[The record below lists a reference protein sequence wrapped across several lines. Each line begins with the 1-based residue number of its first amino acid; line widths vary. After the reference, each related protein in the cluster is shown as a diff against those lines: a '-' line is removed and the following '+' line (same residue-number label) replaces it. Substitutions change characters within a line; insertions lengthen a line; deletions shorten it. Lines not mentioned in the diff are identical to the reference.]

1 MFFQRHVSALLLI
14 ASSLVITGCAHTP
27 PPRIKTELFQ
37 KPATVAIV
45 ESPPLRNVALIDPF
59 AGSFNHFTFASDRFY
74 IIGPDPEGNM
84 PLNVPDMVGQSTVY
98 VQGATNTQIAGG
110 MVAGLAVGALIQAS
124 ADSTMRKAQSYH
136 QDVMK
141 AVPTLNLKAD
151 VITALRSALESQS
164 IATSI
169 VPGGSTTMPR
179 LRWTNDLDAGMY
191 PYAADRNAP
200 TVDADLLVQV
210 SPAAF
215 WYAPGPLNNFRRSVS
230 IGVAVFNG
238 RTKEF
243 LGKQDFVYSTSAF
256 RGEYNTYGGLLDD
269 SVAATALLRESLLSL
284 VPQVADT
291 IGKRVA
297 AAPGK

>member
-1 MFFQRHVSALLLI
+1 MFIKRHVSALLLI

-37 KPATVAIV
+37 KPASVAIV
-45 ESPPLRNVALIDPF
+45 ES
-59 AGSFNHFTFASDRFY
+59 
-74 IIGPDPEGNM
+74 
-84 PLNVPDMVGQSTVY
+84 
-98 VQGATNTQIAGG
+98 
-110 MVAGLAVGALIQAS
+110 
-124 ADSTMRKAQSYH
+124 
-136 QDVMK
+136 
-141 AVPTLNLKAD
+141 
-151 VITALRSALESQS
+151 
-164 IATSI
+164 
-169 VPGGSTTMPR
+169 PR

-256 RGEYNTYGGLLDD
+256 RGEYNT
-269 SVAATALLRESLLSL
+269 
-284 VPQVADT
+284 
-291 IGKRVA
+291 
-297 AAPGK
+297 